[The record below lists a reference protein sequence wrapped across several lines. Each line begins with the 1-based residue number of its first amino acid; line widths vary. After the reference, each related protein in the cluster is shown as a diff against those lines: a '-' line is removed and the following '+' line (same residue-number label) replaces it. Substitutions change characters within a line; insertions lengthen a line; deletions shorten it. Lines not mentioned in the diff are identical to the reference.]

1 MICDKSFDSAARPH
15 PIQPLRPWHPP
26 RPAAFL
32 LELRPACSNP
42 DMIYIGGLLRGR
54 RSLFVLMSR
63 RANMFEREP
72 HKKARRRR
80 RTDRCLAGQRSD
92 PCSRRPRGLYLAETD
107 LRRPAR

>member
-1 MICDKSFDSAARPH
+1 
-15 PIQPLRPWHPP
+15 
-26 RPAAFL
+26 
-32 LELRPACSNP
+32 
-42 DMIYIGGLLRGR
+42 MIYIGGLLRGR